1 MNKMLASILLLFLSM
16 GSVSALEIPGKVFY
30 SIKRTGDVVS
40 RDMILDLPEDRKGK
54 IVVRA
59 QGMNF
64 SLEAKKSFTRVKRG
78 KETFYLA
85 TTMKAPDFA
94 GGQKSAM
101 VFKGTYLKG
110 KNVIK
115 YYGDVYSKNIED
127 ENELDGIESKEDCL
141 EGYEFKGGFS
151 FEAEI

>member
-1 MNKMLASILLLFLSM
+1 MNKMLASLLLFFLSV

-40 RDMILDLPEDRKGK
+40 RDMILDMPEGRKGK

-64 SLEAKKSFTRVKRG
+64 SLEAKKAFTRSKRG
-78 KETFYLA
+78 QDTFYLA

-101 VFKGTYLKG
+101 IFKGTYLKG
-110 KNVIK
+110 QNVIK

-127 ENELDGIESKEDCL
+127 ENEIDGIEEKEDCL

-151 FEAEI
+151 FESEI

>member
-1 MNKMLASILLLFLSM
+1 MKKVLVSLFVFLLSI
-16 GSVSALEIPGKVFY
+16 GTVSALEIPGKVFY

-40 RDMILDLPEDRKGK
+40 RDMILDLPEGRKGDI
-54 IVVRA
+54 IVRSPSR
-59 QGMNF
+59 NF
-64 SLEAKKSFTRVKRG
+64 SLKVNKSFTRSKRG
-78 KETFYLA
+78 KETFYLVH
-85 TTMKAPDFA
+85 TMQAPDSV

-110 KNVIK
+110 KNLVT
-115 YYGDVYSKNIED
+115 YYGDFYSKKIED
-127 ENELDGIESKEDCL
+127 DSEINGIEEKEDCL

>member
-1 MNKMLASILLLFLSM
+1 MNKVLASLLFFFLSV

-40 RDMILDLPEDRKGK
+40 RDMILDMSEGRNGK

-59 QGMNF
+59 AEMNF
-64 SLEAKKSFTRVKRG
+64 SLEAKKSFTRSKRG
-78 KETFYLA
+78 KDTFYLA

-127 ENELDGIESKEDCL
+127 EKELNGIETKEDCL

-151 FEAEI
+151 FEAQI